1 MGPASAGF
9 EEIKVPINS
18 FSREKQGVSE
28 STYNFIR
35 DLMLASLEIT
45 DSVQSPP
52 IEEWYWFPRPTPN
65 RIPLTYHVRI
75 SRVSPT
81 PTKTGFLP
89 TKTELRPKKIQKGFI
104 DKKETLKPTLL
115 MGQVCR
121 TPTSNSEQKKY
132 QIEWCCPRHCNWYTS
147 LVYHPAMVSYI
158 KCPLLYTRSITTR
171 FIHLIRS
178 PIYLSRFTRN

>member
-9 EEIKVPINS
+9 EKIKVPINS
-18 FSREKQGVSE
+18 FSREKQGASE

-35 DLMLASLEIT
+35 DLMLASYEIT

-89 TKTELRPKKIQKGFI
+89 TKKELRKIKKKQKKIREGFHRQKRNPSTTLEGGSSYPSI
-104 DKKETLKPTLL
+104 QLGKKAT
-115 MGQVCR
+115 
-121 TPTSNSEQKKY
+121 
-132 QIEWCCPRHCNWYTS
+132 
-147 LVYHPAMVSYI
+147 
-158 KCPLLYTRSITTR
+158 
-171 FIHLIRS
+171 
-178 PIYLSRFTRN
+178 